1 MNRNNIYLQ
10 KLSHILLFL
19 KSVRLMFTS
28 QSAECPK
35 RNVKQLK
42 HYVKQI
48 FNRNLKNKDK
58 LDLMFSVI

>member
-19 KSVRLMFTS
+19 KSIRLMFTS
-28 QSAECPK
+28 QSAECSK
-35 RNVKQLK
+35 RNIKQLK